1 MLLSELIFNYN
12 KTHDGMIILT
22 ATVVLN
28 THVNH
33 HKAGPPS
40 QTRDNR
46 FKHLTHLYGARKK
59 TTREWNKIH
68 SNFTSFITKSIISR
82 RPAAVSQGVWKVWTE

>member
-1 MLLSELIFNYN
+1 
-12 KTHDGMIILT
+12 MIILT

-33 HKAGPPS
+33 HKAEPPS

-59 TTREWNKIH
+59 NNPRMEQNPLKFHFIYHEIH
-68 SNFTSFITKSIISR
+68 HQPTASSS
-82 RPAAVSQGVWKVWTE
+82 